1 MSEKINESNLT
12 EKKKMTDQERIELAT
27 KLDKEL
33 DDFISGLE
41 KKADKW
47 KEGADWHKE
56 MENHPFFMK
65 TLPDGGE
72 VSPLVEG
79 LQQLKYSKEEN
90 SPEELAVSYKEDG
103 NFNFKCKNYRM
114 AIISYTEGLSQ
125 KPSNPELQAQ
135 LLNNRAAA
143 HWELKNFRSCYNDCK
158 AALKASPIYVKA
170 EKRLAQVCFE
180 LHLFDECVDLCD
192 KLLKGAVDNKLS
204 SLRLRASKQKNVRDR
219 NLRKEEVKKKKE
231 EIKKAT
237 LKKMIEERG
246 IKFFDK
252 SCWELHET
260 VLGQTVQ
267 IDGDHLVWP
276 VIILYPE
283 YKTSDVIENFHEK
296 NTFQEQLD
304 VIFEQPPDWDAE
316 SKYTPTSIVVHY
328 EDVDGKIHVV
338 NKNSTLGSVLKEPHF
353 RVDGNT
359 PSFIVHAKETEA
371 YKKFLNHYN

>member
-1 MSEKINESNLT
+1 MSDNVESKPAEKT
-12 EKKKMTDQERIELAT
+12 KMTDEERIALAT

-47 KEGADWHKE
+47 KEDPEWHKE

-65 TLPDGGE
+65 TLPNDDGE

-114 AIISYTEGLSQ
+114 AIISYTEGLCQ
-125 KPSNPELQAQ
+125 KISNPELQAQ

-158 AALKASPIYVKA
+158 AALKASPTYVKA
-170 EKRLAQVCFE
+170 ERRLAQVCCE
-180 LHLFDECVDLCD
+180 LGLFDECVQLCD
-192 KLLKGAVDNKLS
+192 KLLVGAVDNKLS
-204 SLRLRASKQKNVRDR
+204 AVRLRALKEKNLRDR
-219 NLRKEEVKKKKE
+219 NLRKEMVKKKKD
-231 EIKKAT
+231 EIKRET
-237 LKKMIEERG
+237 LKKMIQERG

-252 SCWELHET
+252 PCWEIHET
-260 VLGQTVQ
+260 PLDQTVQ
-267 IDGDHLVWP
+267 IEGDHLVWP

-283 YKTSDVIENFHEK
+283 HKTSDVIENFHEN

-304 VIFEQPPDWDAE
+304 VIFEQPPEWDAE
-316 SKYTPTSIVVHY
+316 HKYTPTSVVVHY
-328 EDVDGKIHVV
+328 EDTDGKIHMV
-338 NKNSTLGSVLKEPHF
+338 NKCSSLDSVLKEPHF

-371 YKKFLNHYN
+371 YKQFLNHYN

>member
-1 MSEKINESNLT
+1 MSEDFKETKPSEKI
-12 EKKKMTDQERIELAT
+12 KMTDQERIELAT

-33 DDFISGLE
+33 DNFISGLE

-47 KEGADWHKE
+47 KEGAEWHKE

-65 TLPDGGE
+65 TLPNDGE

-79 LQQLKYSKEEN
+79 LQQLKYSTEEN
-90 SPEELAVSYKEDG
+90 SPEELAISYKEDG
-103 NFNFKCKNYRM
+103 NFNFQCKNYRM

-125 KPSNPELQAQ
+125 KISNPELQAQ

-158 AALKASPIYVKA
+158 AALNASPIYVKA
-170 EKRLAQVCFE
+170 ERRLAQVCCE
-180 LHLFDECVDLCD
+180 LGLFDECVELCD
-192 KLLKGAVDNKLS
+192 KILNGSVDDKLS
-204 SLRLRASKQKNVRDR
+204 AVKLKALKQKNIRDR
-219 NLRKEEVKKKKE
+219 NSRKEQVKKKKE
-231 EIKKAT
+231 EIKKSA

-252 SCWELHET
+252 PCWEQHET
-260 VLGQTVQ
+260 VLSQTVQ
-267 IDGDHLVWP
+267 IDGDHLIWP

-283 YKTSDVIENFHEK
+283 YKTSDVIENFHEN
-296 NTFQEQLD
+296 NTFIEQLD
-304 VIFEQPPDWDAE
+304 IIFEQPPEWDAE
-316 SKYTPTSIVVHY
+316 CKYTPKSIVVHY
-328 EDVDGKIHVV
+328 EDVDGKIHLV
-338 NKNSTLGSVLKEPHF
+338 KKSSTLGSVLKEPHF

-371 YKKFLNHYN
+371 YKQFLNHYK